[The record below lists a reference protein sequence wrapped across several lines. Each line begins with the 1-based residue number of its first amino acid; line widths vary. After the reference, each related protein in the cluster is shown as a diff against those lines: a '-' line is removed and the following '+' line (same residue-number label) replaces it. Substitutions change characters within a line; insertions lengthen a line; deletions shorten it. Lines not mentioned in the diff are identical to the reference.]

1 MCHVPWVCRKLR
13 FSTKAKVFLFRFVF
27 CLLAVDF
34 LLHLLSLYT
43 QPDCRPIIGR
53 LRWGNL
59 RKSHFFF
66 QRLVK
71 VVVILKLHN
80 LDQGERNRHSRTNGP
95 TRNISNLLSPISVSS
110 VFPFQETQ
118 PSVGRHLHAAFDWRS
133 LAFVLSK
140 PLAGCFSFL
149 QSSYFPFFHTFTT
162 SRVLL
167 RVGVHY
173 ANRTLSLCF
182 RFRYVTYTLPRPR
195 ACPPDAHKM

>member
-43 QPDCRPIIGR
+43 QRDCRPISGR

-80 LDQGERNRHSRTNGP
+80 LDQGERNRMALLGISAICWVRFCFIGFSVPGNAAKCWSTF
-95 TRNISNLLSPISVSS
+95 TRRFRLAELGFCLKQAPGRLLQ
-110 VFPFQETQ
+110 FPPELIL
-118 PSVGRHLHAAFDWRS
+118 S
-133 LAFVLSK
+133 VLSHFYNI
-140 PLAGCFSFL
+140 AGAAEGWC
-149 QSSYFPFFHTFTT
+149 T
-162 SRVLL
+162 L
-167 RVGVHY
+167 R
-173 ANRTLSLCF
+173 
-182 RFRYVTYTLPRPR
+182 
-195 ACPPDAHKM
+195 